1 MDQRPFSPVAVA
13 AGDGL
18 LSIGEVNVKGLSLTA
33 AANIIAVRVMTIFLC
48 TIYILFYP
56 FRPLLLLLLLHLYVA
71 IFNIKFQ
78 TCCHQ
83 LEYRTHINISLT
95 EEPATN
101 NAFAQSLVFWHV
113 IHRVRKSSTAG
124 SRDAGAA

>member
-1 MDQRPFSPVAVA
+1 MDQRPFFSVAVA

-56 FRPLLLLLLLHLYVA
+56 FRPFFLLLLHLYVT

-83 LEYRTHINISLT
+83 LEYRTHIKISLT

-101 NAFAQSLVFWHV
+101 NAFAYSLVFWHV